1 MDILQRKNGT
11 FIDDSQYNTMA
22 DPPAAPPSIPA
33 FKYALPTDRLADLM
47 KFRGVNPLYALF
59 LLKHLGIADPSERL
73 QAFESLLE
81 LPASIGPS
89 VRVPKQD
96 VLPNGALSTHRLDP
110 MLLTMGLATA
120 DELIPKTEEEEE
132 VEREQRRHFA
142 GWMEERKYVIP
153 LAEKLR
159 RLFEYEYPNVD
170 VRIFPVW
177 SAGEIVLDFK
187 GDFNKYIVS
196 KGMQK
201 QEGVIFRHLLRL
213 ILLLDEFLGASP
225 TDGSSEKW
233 KTDLVE
239 LKETLLACCTKVDPK
254 STQEIL
260 EHAKDR
266 NADDVL

>member
-1 MDILQRKNGT
+1 MSNV
-11 FIDDSQYNTMA
+11 SA
-22 DPPAAPPSIPA
+22 SPPSAPA

-59 LLKHLGIADPSERL
+59 LLQHLGIADRSERL
-73 QAFESLLE
+73 QVFESLLE
-81 LPASIGPS
+81 LPPSIGPS

-96 VLPNGALSTHRLDP
+96 ILPNGRLSTERLDP

-120 DELIPKTEEEEE
+120 EELVPKTEEEEE
-132 VEREQRRHFA
+132 AEREQRRHFA
-142 GWMEERKYVIP
+142 GWMEERTYVIP

-159 RLFEYEYPNVD
+159 RLFEHEYPKVN

-177 SAGEIVLDFK
+177 SAGEIVLDFN

-201 QEGVIFRHLLRL
+201 QEGIIFRHLLRL
-213 ILLLDEFLGASP
+213 ILLLDEFLGMPP
-225 TDGSSEKW
+225 TDGSPDDW
-233 KTDLVE
+233 QADLTE
-239 LKETLLACCTKVDPK
+239 IKETLSACCAKVDPK

-260 EHAKDR
+260 EHARDR
-266 NADDVL
+266 QIDDVAC

>member
-1 MDILQRKNGT
+1 M
-11 FIDDSQYNTMA
+11 IDPVS
-22 DPPAAPPSIPA
+22 APPPPSVPA
-33 FKYALPTDRLADLM
+33 FKRAQPTDRLADLM
-47 KFRGVNPLYALF
+47 KFRSANPLYALF
-59 LLKHLGIADPSERL
+59 LLQHLGIANQAERF
-73 QAFESLLE
+73 QVFESLLE
-81 LPASIGPS
+81 LSPSIGPS
-89 VRVPKQD
+89 VRVPKQE
-96 VLPNGALSTHRLDP
+96 VLPNGPLSTDRLDSI
-110 MLLTMGLATA
+110 LLTMGLATA

-132 VEREQRRHFA
+132 SEREQRRHFA
-142 GWMEERKYVIP
+142 GWMEERTHVIS

-159 RLFEYEYPNVD
+159 RLFEYEYPKVD

-213 ILLLDEFLGASP
+213 ILLLDEFIGVSP
-225 TDGSSEKW
+225 ADGSSDDW
-233 KTDLVE
+233 KTDLTDMKKV
-239 LKETLLACCTKVDPK
+239 LLECCTKVDPK

-266 NADDVL
+266 QADTFCF